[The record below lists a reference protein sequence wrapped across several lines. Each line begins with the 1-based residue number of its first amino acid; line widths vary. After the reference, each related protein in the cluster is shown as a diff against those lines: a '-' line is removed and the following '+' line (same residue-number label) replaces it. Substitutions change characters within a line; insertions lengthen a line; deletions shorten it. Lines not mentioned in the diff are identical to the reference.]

1 MLCVITEMLL
11 KVTLNTNKI
20 QGQIQGGGGAPGAPP
35 PPLKLVKI

>member
-20 QGQIQGGGGAPGAPP
+20 QGRIQGGGAPGARA